1 MGVTIKD
8 IARETGLSV
17 TTVSLVLNNKDSRI
31 SEKTRQLV
39 QSTAQ
44 ELNYQPNQA
53 AVSLVTKKTQVIGL
67 LIAQDHYYY
76 FGDLIRSVEMACHNA
91 SYFPLISLSSLG
103 SEVEPELISMLARR
117 GMDGLILDP
126 AVFQTGRSG
135 PVSEIMRG
143 LQIPVI
149 TLGYVDSQLLSN
161 SITINHRQGSYLAAS
176 HLLISG
182 HRRIACIAAS
192 LSPGIR
198 QDYLAGYRDAMDD
211 FGIQPEAS
219 WILEDLDAEAAAAPI
234 LDRILQEPVTAVMV
248 SSDLLAGQLMQLA
261 HARGIEI
268 PRQLSFVG
276 YGGVSALRSV
286 SYPLTTV
293 SLHLDRLARKA
304 VNLIRRYAPGKDLPP
319 ELITPTLIQGGSVCR
334 LTGASNVI
342 QTISDSARQVL

>member
-198 QDYLAGYRDAMDD
+198 QDYLAGLTRLAMDLLYP
-211 FGIQPEAS
+211 GGGLREP
-219 WILEDLDAEAAAAPI
+219 
-234 LDRILQEPVTAVMV
+234 QERRRGNA
-248 SSDLLAGQLMQLA
+248 QL
-261 HARGIEI
+261 
-268 PRQLSFVG
+268 
-276 YGGVSALRSV
+276 
-286 SYPLTTV
+286 
-293 SLHLDRLARKA
+293 
-304 VNLIRRYAPGKDLPP
+304 
-319 ELITPTLIQGGSVCR
+319 
-334 LTGASNVI
+334 
-342 QTISDSARQVL
+342 